1 MKSMDHITVS
11 FICRLKLN
19 YFPQIYDNYA
29 DNNGT
34 YWHLCEIPNK
44 NVFNLLD
51 ESMEIDN
58 LIRPSPIHIT
68 SYLNT
73 LHIRE
78 ITHNG
83 SIVRL
88 NATVRTQTGK

>member
-1 MKSMDHITVS
+1 M
-11 FICRLKLN
+11 
-19 YFPQIYDNYA
+19 
-29 DNNGT
+29 
-34 YWHLCEIPNK
+34 
-44 NVFNLLD
+44 LD
-51 ESMEIDN
+51 ESTDIES

-88 NATVRTQTGK
+88 NATVRTQTGNLWVYWNHRLFIVNIGSLS

>member
-1 MKSMDHITVS
+1 MYRHNSMDDSAGI
-11 FICRLKLN
+11 
-19 YFPQIYDNYA
+19 
-29 DNNGT
+29 
-34 YWHLCEIPNK
+34 
-44 NVFNLLD
+44 
-51 ESMEIDN
+51 ES

-88 NATVRTQTGK
+88 NATVRIQAGK